1 MAATGMLARFDLPRH
16 WGRARWMGTDHR
28 SPILGK
34 MTELAEYRDSGAV
47 EVLTFAQ
54 AAERFSQGGQVLPV
68 AI

>member
-1 MAATGMLARFDLPRH
+1 
-16 WGRARWMGTDHR
+16 MGTDHR